1 MSFTGIFGLVLL
13 VIAAIALLGPS
24 KLPAGVEQLWLAI
37 TNFRRQQNELPTLT
51 LDQARRAWEASENP
65 LYDLIQILYGA
76 VEHLVELRH
85 RIFIVL
91 GTLAAAAALSFLFSN
106 QLLEVLTRPAGGIQL
121 VVLAPIDMLWSTF
134 EVIFGTAAVL
144 TLPILLYQLLRFIQP
159 ALESPTEKAAYR
171 GIALLGIPLVLI
183 FFLLGASFAYFIM
196 LPFALKYLASFG
208 NDIAKANWNVRAYFS
223 FVLSV
228 MLWMGV
234 AFETP
239 LVMAMLARLGL
250 VAPKAMQRQW
260 RYAFVGIAVLAA
272 VITPTV
278 DPLNMA
284 LVMGPLLGLYFLG
297 VIFARMAYRPRAGSQ
312 PIENEPKQLE
322 G

>member
-24 KLPAGVEQLWLAI
+24 KLPAGVEQLWLSI

-51 LDQARRAWEASENP
+51 IEQARRSWEVSETP

-91 GTLAAAAALSFLFSN
+91 GTLAGAAALSFVFSN
-106 QLLEVLTRPAGGIQL
+106 QLMEIMTRPAGNIQL
-121 VVLAPIDMLWSTF
+121 VVLAPVDMLFSTF

-159 ALESPTEKAAYR
+159 ALETPSERAAYR
-171 GIALLGIPLVLI
+171 GLALLGIPLVLI
-183 FFLLGASFAYFIM
+183 FFVTGAAFAYIVL

-208 NDIAKANWNVRAYFS
+208 SNIATAAWNV
-223 FVLSV
+223 
-228 MLWMGV
+228 
-234 AFETP
+234 
-239 LVMAMLARLGL
+239 
-250 VAPKAMQRQW
+250 
-260 RYAFVGIAVLAA
+260 
-272 VITPTV
+272 
-278 DPLNMA
+278 
-284 LVMGPLLGLYFLG
+284 
-297 VIFARMAYRPRAGSQ
+297 
-312 PIENEPKQLE
+312 
-322 G
+322 